1 MALSNRIKFKLASA
15 ANLSKLWWSV
25 ISTYIYNYIYIYM
38 WNIIY
43 YIPVVYSGYGICWW
57 LQGIACWLELGF
69 KQCVQA
75 LCEASHNHTSKI
87 IKAGFADHFPA
98 SPGTWNAL
106 ISKAF
111 RQRGA
116 GDILRDVYQSLTADP
131 HSLANLDQE
140 WSGSRVGRSIDKEG
154 KMLLQMNWQDASR
167 CK

>member
-1 MALSNRIKFKLASA
+1 
-15 ANLSKLWWSV
+15 
-25 ISTYIYNYIYIYM
+25 
-38 WNIIY
+38 
-43 YIPVVYSGYGICWW
+43 
-57 LQGIACWLELGF
+57 
-69 KQCVQA
+69 VQA
-75 LCEASHNHTSKI
+75 LCAASHNHTSKI

-140 WSGSRVGRSIDKEG
+140 WSGSRVGRSINKEG

>member
-15 ANLSKLWWSV
+15 ANLAKLWWSV
-25 ISTYIYNYIYIYM
+25 ISTYIYNYIYM
-38 WNIIY
+38 WYIIY